1 MSIGILIG
9 KIAALFIV
17 LFLGF
22 LLVKC
27 GIYKVNDSQILS
39 RLCIY
44 LAVPCSILSAF
55 QVTYTP
61 SIRSGLLLAVGA
73 AVLVHI
79 VLIALFAVLGPIL
92 HLNGIEKASI
102 IYSNAGNL
110 VIPLVSSILGAD
122 WVIYSSAYVSV
133 QLFLLWSHGKMMI
146 CGETRPDLKKILTN
160 VNMITILFGVFLF
173 AAQISLPGPVDS
185 AVRSLGAMIGPLAML
200 IAGMLI
206 SGTTPKEVFSYPHI
220 ALVTLLRLVGV
231 PLLTISL
238 LKFSGLA
245 SLAEN
250 GHQILLVTLLAT
262 ITPSASTITQM
273 AQVYGKD
280 ARYAG
285 AINVI
290 TTLLCMISMPIMVY
304 LYQI

>member
-1 MSIGILIG
+1 MSIEILIS

-22 LLVKC
+22 LLVKT
-27 GIYKVNDSQILS
+27 GICKVEDSKILS

-61 SIRSGLLLAVGA
+61 SIRSGLILAVGA
-73 AVLVHI
+73 AILVHI
-79 VLIALFAVLGPIL
+79 MLIAIFSGIGPIL

-146 CGETRPDLKKILTN
+146 CGETSPDLKKILTN
-160 VNMITILFGVFLF
+160 VNMITIIIGVILF
-173 AAQISLPGPVDS
+173 AAQISLPVPVDS
-185 AVRSLGAMIGPLAML
+185 AVRSLGSMIGPLAML
-200 IAGMLI
+200 IAGMI
-206 SGTTPKEVFSYPHI
+206 IAGTTPGEVLSYPHI
-220 ALVTLLRLVGV
+220 SLVTFLRLVGV

-245 SLAEN
+245 SFVEN
-250 GHQILLVTLLAT
+250 GKQILLVTLLAT
-262 ITPSASTITQM
+262 ITPSASTITQI

-285 AINVI
+285 SINVI
-290 TTLLCMISMPIMVY
+290 TTLLCMITMPVMVY
-304 LYQI
+304 LYQL

>member
-61 SIRSGLLLAVGA
+61 SIRSGLLLAVGTA
-73 AVLVHI
+73 ILVHV

-110 VIPLVSSILGAD
+110 VIPLVSSILGTD

-146 CGETRPDLKKILTN
+146 CGETKPDLKKIFTN
-160 VNMITILFGVFLF
+160 VNMITILFGIFLF
-173 AAQISLPGPVDS
+173 ATQISLPGPVDS

-206 SGTTPKEVFSYPHI
+206 AGTTPKEVFSYPHI

>member
-9 KIAALFIV
+9 KIVSLFIV

-27 GIYKVNDSQILS
+27 GICKVNDSRVLS

-44 LAVPCSILSAF
+44 LVVPCSILSAF
-55 QVTYTP
+55 QVSYTP
-61 SIRSGLLLAVGA
+61 AIRSGLLLAVGA
-73 AVLVHI
+73 AILVHI
-79 VLIALFAVLGPIL
+79 VLIGLFTILGPIL

-110 VIPLVSSILGAD
+110 VIPLGSSILGAD
-122 WVIYSSAYVSV
+122 WGIYSSAYVSV
-133 QLFLLWSHGKMMI
+133 QLFLLWSHWKMMI
-146 CGETRPDLKKILTN
+146 CGETKPDLKKIFTN
-160 VNMITILFGVFLF
+160 VNMITILFGVLLF

-206 SGTTPKEVFSYPHI
+206 AGTTPKEVLSYPHI

-231 PLLTISL
+231 PLLTILL
-238 LKFSGLA
+238 LKFSGLS

-250 GHQILLVTLLAT
+250 GRQILLVTLLAT

-304 LYQI
+304 LYQL

>member
-92 HLNGIEKASI
+92 HLNDIEKASI

-206 SGTTPKEVFSYPHI
+206 AGTTPKEVFSYPHI

>member
-9 KIAALFIV
+9 KIVSLFIV

-27 GIYKVNDSQILS
+27 GICKVNDSQILS

-44 LAVPCSILSAF
+44 LVVPCSILSAF
-55 QVTYTP
+55 QVSYTP
-61 SIRSGLLLAVGA
+61 AIRSGLLLAVGA
-73 AVLVHI
+73 AILVHI
-79 VLIALFAVLGPIL
+79 VLIGLFAILGPIL
-92 HLNGIEKASI
+92 HLNDIEKASI

-110 VIPLVSSILGAD
+110 VIPLVSSILGGD

-146 CGETRPDLKKILTN
+146 CGETKPDLKKIFTN
-160 VNMITILFGVFLF
+160 VNMITILFGVLLF

-206 SGTTPKEVFSYPHI
+206 AGTTPKEVLSYPHI

-231 PLLTISL
+231 PLLTILL
-238 LKFSGLA
+238 LKFSGLS

-250 GHQILLVTLLAT
+250 GRQILLVTLLAT

-304 LYQI
+304 LYQL

>member
-27 GIYKVNDSQILS
+27 GICQSEDSRVLS
-39 RLCIY
+39 RLAIY
-44 LAVPCSILSAF
+44 IVVPCSILSAF

-73 AVLVHI
+73 AILVHI
-79 VLIALFAVLGPIL
+79 VLIGLFAILGPIL

-133 QLFLLWSHGKMMI
+133 QLFLLWSHGKMLI
-146 CGETRPDLKKILTN
+146 CGETKPELKKILTN
-160 VNMITILFGVFLF
+160 INMIAILCGVFLF
-173 AAQISLPGPVDS
+173 ALHIELPGPIDS

-200 IAGMLI
+200 VAGMLVA
-206 SGTTPKEVFSYPHI
+206 STTPKEVISYPHI
-220 ALVTLLRLVGV
+220 ALVTVLRLVGV
-231 PLLTISL
+231 PFLTIAL
-238 LKFSGLA
+238 LKYSGLA

-250 GHQILLVTLLAT
+250 GSQILLVTLLAT

-290 TTLLCMISMPIMVY
+290 TTLLCMITMPVMVY
-304 LYQI
+304 LYQL